1 MSVLM
6 ILLGT
11 KSQTEICDLSTK
23 LFPLTFFSQ
32 NISNKV
38 ALIKVIKIF
47 MFSKTFKLGL
57 N

>member
-1 MSVLM
+1 M